1 MSRQID
7 PQAIASRA
15 SQVTN
20 DVHTLATRFGLALD
34 LLEQWALAHPTDRHL
49 VVQSRTLLQP
59 SGRAVDH
66 LVVRDEPPGP
76 AVLGDL
82 VDRQAVSDALLT
94 SGPMQAVQ
102 GDVSI
107 GTLAHGL
114 AGVVTRLPVN
124 GPVPA
129 AAGPQASE
137 GG

>member
-7 PQAIASRA
+7 PQAIASQA
-15 SQVTN
+15 SQLNN
-20 DVHTLATRFGLALD
+20 DVHTLATRFSLALD

-49 VVQSRTLLQP
+49 VIQSRTLLQP
-59 SGRAVDH
+59 SGRDVDH
-66 LVVRDEPPGP
+66 LAIRDEPGP

-82 VDRQAVSDALLT
+82 VDRQTIRDALIA
-94 SGPMQAVQ
+94 SDPMQAVQ

-107 GTLAHGL
+107 GTLAHLL
-114 AGVVTRLPVN
+114 AGVVARLPVS

-129 AAGPQASE
+129 AAGPQARE